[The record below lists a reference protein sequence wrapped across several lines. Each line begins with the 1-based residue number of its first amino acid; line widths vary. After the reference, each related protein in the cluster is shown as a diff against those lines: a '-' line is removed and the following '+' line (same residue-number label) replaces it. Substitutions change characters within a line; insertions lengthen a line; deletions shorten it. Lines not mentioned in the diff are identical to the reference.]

1 MSYSNHSTEP
11 AFIQRNPHIEIL
23 HQMPIFSPLDP
34 VTLRD
39 IYRRMSIKRWYGGA
53 IIVGQEEPGDTF
65 QVVVKGQTREVL
77 FGENGRE
84 MTLSTL
90 GPGGFFGAM
99 SLLDGKP
106 RSANVVAVD
115 DVVLLSMRRDTFFAC
130 LEAHPL
136 VALRLLA
143 EMSQKLRNA
152 NELINNL
159 SLHDVASRLMRTLVT
174 LAEQSGELRDD
185 GIFIRRRPT
194 QQELANMVG
203 TCRETV
209 SRALSSMSR
218 RGLVICRGRSLFL
231 SRALVDSLQKAA

>member
-1 MSYSNHSTEP
+1 MPYSNCSAEP
-11 AFIQRNPHIEIL
+11 TFLQRNPHIEIL
-23 HQMPIFSPLDP
+23 RQMPVFSPLDP

-39 IYRRMSIKRWYGGA
+39 IYRRMTVKRWYGGA
-53 IIVGQEEPGDTF
+53 IIVGQEEPGDAF
-65 QVVVKGQTREVL
+65 YVVVKGQTREVL

-90 GPGGFFGAM
+90 GEGDFFGAM
-99 SLLDGKP
+99 ALLDGKA

-130 LEAHPL
+130 LEAHPQ
-136 VALRLLA
+136 VAMRLLA
-143 EMSQKLRNA
+143 EMSLKLRAA

-159 SLHDVASRLMRTLVT
+159 ALHDVSSRLMRTLVN
-174 LAEQSGELRDD
+174 LAEQTGDLRDD
-185 GIFIRRRPT
+185 GIFISRRPT

-218 RGLVICRGRSLFL
+218 KGLVVCRGRSLFL

>member
-1 MSYSNHSTEP
+1 MTYSNRSTEP
-11 AFIQRNPHIEIL
+11 AFLQRNPHIEIL
-23 HQMPIFSPLDP
+23 RQMSIFSPLDP

-39 IYRRMSIKRWYGGA
+39 IYRRMSVKRWYGGA
-53 IIVGQEEPGDTF
+53 IIVGQEEPGDAF
-65 QVVVKGQTREVL
+65 YVVVKGQAREVL

-90 GPGGFFGAM
+90 GTGDFFGAM
-99 SLLDGKP
+99 ALLDGKP

-136 VALRLLA
+136 MSMRLLA

-159 SLHDVASRLMRTLVT
+159 ALHDVSSRLMRTLVT
-174 LAEQSGELRDD
+174 MAEQCGELRDD

-209 SRALSSMSR
+209 SRALSSMAR
-218 RGLVICRGRSLFL
+218 KGLVVCRGRSLFL

>member
-1 MSYSNHSTEP
+1 MTTDTDPQPPQDEDLQK
-11 AFIQRNPHIEIL
+11 AQEIAEAR
-23 HQMPIFSPLDP
+23 DR
-34 VTLRD
+34 LRAELG
-39 IYRRMSIKRWYGGA
+39 K
-53 IIVGQEEPGDTF
+53 IIVGQEEPGDAF
-65 QVVVKGQTREVL
+65 YIVVKGQAREVL

-90 GPGGFFGAM
+90 GTGDFFGAM
-99 SLLDGKP
+99 ALLDGKP

-136 VALRLLA
+136 MSMRLLA

-159 SLHDVASRLMRTLVT
+159 ALHDVSSRLMRTLVT
-174 LAEQSGELRDD
+174 MAEQCGELRDD

-209 SRALSSMSR
+209 SRALSSMAR
-218 RGLVICRGRSLFL
+218 KGLVVCRGRSLFL